1 MNSAKG
7 TGAGTTTAQSR
18 RWWVLAV
25 VGIAQLMIVLD
36 STIVNIALPSAQRDL
51 GFANSDRQWIVTA
64 YALAFGSLLLLGG
77 RLGDMFGRKWTFIGG
92 LVGFAVASAAGGAA
106 PDFAVLA
113 AARALQGV
121 FGALLAPSALTLLA
135 TTFTDPKDRGKAFA
149 VFGAIAGGG
158 GAVGLLLGGVLTSY
172 FSWRWC
178 LYVNLLFAAV
188 AVVGAL
194 VFVTNPPR
202 GPRSRIDIPGVI
214 LASVG
219 FFAIVFGFSRAQID
233 SWGSP
238 ITLVS
243 LAIGVILLA
252 VFVQVQRRVANPLMP
267 LRVILDRDRAGAY
280 LAVGLTFIAA
290 FGLFLFLTYFLQ
302 EVRGFSP
309 VKTGVAFLPLPA
321 CLVLSSTVAN
331 VKLLPRLGSRRL
343 MVAGLSLGF
352 IGFLLLTR
360 LGPLSGYPSHVLPS
374 LLLLGLGFG
383 AIVPPAMNAAT
394 RNVDFKDAGVASA
407 LVNTMQ
413 QVGGSIGVAL
423 LSALAAQATSRY
435 LVAHTHSHES
445 AAAVGKLA
453 ATHGYTVAF
462 AVSAGVFVLAAVLCG
477 SLIRKHPPQTSAP
490 RADPSPDSPVLAV
503 RAD

>member
-1 MNSAKG
+1 
-7 TGAGTTTAQSR
+7 
-18 RWWVLAV
+18 
-25 VGIAQLMIVLD
+25 
-36 STIVNIALPSAQRDL
+36 
-51 GFANSDRQWIVTA
+51 
-64 YALAFGSLLLLGG
+64 
-77 RLGDMFGRKWTFIGG
+77 
-92 LVGFAVASAAGGAA
+92 
-106 PDFAVLA
+106 
-113 AARALQGV
+113 
-121 FGALLAPSALTLLA
+121 
-135 TTFTDPKDRGKAFA
+135 
-149 VFGAIAGGG
+149 
-158 GAVGLLLGGVLTSY
+158 VGLLLGGILTSY

-178 LYVNLLFAAV
+178 LYVNLVFAAI

-238 ITLVS
+238 VTLVS

-252 VFVQVQRRVANPLMP
+252 VFVQVQRRVANPLLP

-343 MVAGLSLGF
+343 MVAGLLLGF
-352 IGFLLLTR
+352 VGFVLLTR
-360 LGPLSGYPSHVLPS
+360 LSPESGYVSHVLPS

-394 RNVDFKDAGVASA
+394 RNVDFQDAGVASA

-423 LSALAAQATSRY
+423 LSAFAAQATSRY
-435 LVAHTHSHES
+435 LVAHAHAHEPG
-445 AAAVGKLA
+445 AALGRLA

-477 SLIRKHPPQTSAP
+477 SLIRKHPPQTPAP
-490 RADPSPDSPVLAV
+490 QVDPSPVSPVLAV
-503 RAD
+503 RPD